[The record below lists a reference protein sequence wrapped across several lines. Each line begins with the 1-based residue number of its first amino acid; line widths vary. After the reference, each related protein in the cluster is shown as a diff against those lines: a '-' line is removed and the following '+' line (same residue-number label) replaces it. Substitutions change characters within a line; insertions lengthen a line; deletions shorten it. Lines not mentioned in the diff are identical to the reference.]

1 MAIELTQST
10 QVGPALLAYLAQ
22 RLDVSDLSFAEEP
35 EQVTHGWET
44 YIYTFRLAGA
54 GLEPGWARP
63 LILRIYP
70 GEDQAQKA
78 EGEAAIQRFAAERG
92 YPAPLPLAV
101 EATNDALGRPFMI
114 MERVP
119 GIPMRD
125 RMAGNLATVPRAAAL
140 MADAHVA
147 LHRLPVD
154 GCTIPSDGLLVDRQ
168 FPLISLMLVY
178 LGVELPKD
186 AEEPLA
192 WLKAHK
198 GMVVPEEVSL
208 CHHDF
213 HPLNIMVDDDNRVSV
228 LDWSQAALGDR
239 HSDLARSV
247 VLLRM
252 GILEQESPRLL
263 KRLMT
268 RFRSGPFVW
277 LYLRR
282 YRQQLPI
289 DPERLRYWEAM
300 HAFWMLVSAFAARSV
315 DPSTTGMKP
324 DTASRIPPGSR
335 ERLLRYFW
343 RKARP

>member
-1 MAIELTQST
+1 MAIELSQST
-10 QVGPALLAYLAQ
+10 QVGPALLAYLAR
-22 RLDVSDLSFAEEP
+22 RLDMSDLSFAEEP

-92 YPAPLPLAV
+92 YPAPRPLAV
-101 EATNDALGRPFMI
+101 ETTDNALGRPFMI

-119 GIPMRD
+119 GIPILD
-125 RMAGNLATVPRAAAL
+125 RMAGNPLTVPRSAAL

-147 LHRLPVD
+147 LHRLPLD
-154 GCTIPSDGLLVDRQ
+154 GCPLAGDGELVDRQ
-168 FPLISLMLVY
+168 FPLISFMLTH
-178 LGVELPKD
+178 LGLEPPKE

-198 GMVVPEEVSL
+198 GMVIPENVSL

-239 HSDLARSV
+239 HSDLARTV
-247 VLLRM
+247 VLLRI
-252 GILEQESPRLL
+252 GILQSELPSLL

-300 HAFWMLVSAFAARSV
+300 HAFWMLVSVFAAESV
-315 DPSTTGMKP
+315 DPSSTGVKP

-343 RKARP
+343 QRAKV